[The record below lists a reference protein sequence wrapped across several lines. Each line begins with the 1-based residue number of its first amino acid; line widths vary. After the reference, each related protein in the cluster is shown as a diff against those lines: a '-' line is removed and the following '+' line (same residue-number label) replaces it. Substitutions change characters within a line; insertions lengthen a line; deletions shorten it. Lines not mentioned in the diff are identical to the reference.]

1 MSELDDP
8 QNSERIDRWL
18 WFARFYKTRG
28 VAATAV
34 RRGQVFINGER
45 VKPARAVK
53 CGDELRLL
61 RGGEE
66 YRVTIPAIPTRRGP
80 AAEAR
85 NNYIED
91 PEWAEIRAQRAA
103 ARAAESRLIPRTSG
117 RPDKRTR
124 RLLLARQR
132 DQD

>member
-1 MSELDDP
+1 MSELDHDES
-8 QNSERIDRWL
+8 SERIDRWL
-18 WFARFYKTRG
+18 WFARFFKTRS

-34 RRGQVFINGER
+34 RRGQVFVNGER
-45 VKPARAVK
+45 VKPARVVK
-53 CGDELRLL
+53 CGDELRLIK
-61 RGGEE
+61 GAEE
-66 YRVTIPAIPTRRGP
+66 YRLTITAIPSRRGP

-85 NNYIED
+85 NHYFED
-91 PEWAEIRAQRAA
+91 PQWAEIRAQRAA